1 MISLILAMVATRSR
15 QAVILLL
22 LSVFGTA
29 AAVAAPV
36 FLDTAHEAAV
46 LTEARQASTAELTL
60 RTSLVS
66 LDYPPDRRELEDIG
80 PTMLAVPGFA
90 RVFYAEIEVVGL
102 AGDEPTLLMFRED
115 VCAHLRLVRGRCVM
129 GAPETMLSERT
140 ARRLD
145 LDVGSTVTVAYA
157 TFREDIQRWVPDG
170 VPAEVSVVGVYRP
183 ADPEGLYWGGH
194 SFFPEQERPGGGGD
208 PMFVGRRTLEAID
221 HAVEYQGY
229 DVIGRPEALTAE
241 TVDDVE
247 DGYAETVE
255 NFKKL
260 SGAGTGTRILI
271 ESELPALLARIRAN
285 TSAAGQLVPLAA
297 LPLVGL
303 CWFVVFLAVGY
314 GAAGR
319 REEIGLVALRGT
331 GRARRWW
338 LTLGEP
344 VLPVLAGAPIGYL
357 VGHLLVWASVTA
369 AWDVPVRVAPSARP
383 LPYAAAAVLGA
394 VLACVLAQW
403 RVLAA
408 PVVDLLR
415 GVPARAARWSG
426 LAVDALVAVCAVVA
440 VVQLRT
446 SGGELVGVT
455 LLVPALIMLAVAMVG
470 ARAVVP
476 GAGALAAAALR
487 AGRLGLGL
495 AAVQLARRPGSQRLL
510 ALMVVAVAMLGFTAT
525 AIDVGGRAR
534 ADRAEIELGAARVL
548 SVGAV
553 DRQGL
558 LSAVRAADPDGE
570 FAMAVTAGPD
580 GGPDEPPKLAVDST
594 RLARVA
600 SRHPAF
606 DLGAA
611 GWAGVVDRL
620 RPPVRD
626 PLVLRGRAVT
636 ITATVDE
643 VSAAGIELFLQLRP
657 VNGGFTANVNLG
669 ELAPER
675 RTYTAAT
682 PRCATGC
689 RLAGIVIKPTTDF
702 GYRATFTVHDL
713 AQAEP
718 AATLLDRAALTDP
731 TRWRPVP
738 WRIGAGGAQ
747 LSAAPDGLDVVA
759 RGDVS
764 TATEIV
770 SGDGPAKVPV
780 LSTRPPPTDGRMA
793 GLDGKDVPVA
803 VARRLPAIPRLGD
816 DGVLMDLE
824 YGERATIDTSGAQRP
839 EVWLTAD
846 APADAVDR
854 LTVAGLRIVDDQNRS
869 EARAKL
875 DRQGSAVALRF
886 HLSAAAL
893 AVLLGA
899 GALWLVATV
908 DRARRG
914 RELWALRVQGVSART
929 IARASRW
936 GYLAVVA
943 AALLVGPVAAAVAW
957 AVVGDRLPV
966 FVDGAGPVSPPAW
979 PRPGSVALA
988 WLAAAVVLLVVG
1000 VLAARSVRRAAYE
1013 EGGVP

>member
-1 MISLILAMVATRSR
+1 MIGLVLAMVATRSR

-36 FLDTAHEAAV
+36 FLDTVHEATV
-46 LTEARQASTAELTL
+46 LTEARGATTAELTL

-66 LDYPPDRRELEDIG
+66 LDYPPGRRELEDVG
-80 PTMLAVPGFA
+80 PTMLSVPGFT
-90 RVFYAEIEVVGL
+90 RVFYAEIQAVGL

-129 GAPETMLSERT
+129 GAPEAMLSERA
-140 ARRLD
+140 ARKLG
-145 LDVGSTVTVAYA
+145 LDVGGTVTVAYA
-157 TFREDIQRWVPDG
+157 TFRNDIQRWVPAG
-170 VPAEVSVVGVYRP
+170 SPAELSVVGVYRA
-183 ADPEGLYWGGH
+183 ADPDERYWGGH
-194 SFFPEQERPGGGGD
+194 SYFPERERLDGGD
-208 PMFVGRRTLEAID
+208 PLFVGRRTLESID

-229 DVIGRPEALTAE
+229 DAIGRPEALTAE
-241 TVDDVE
+241 TVDEVE
-247 DGYAETVE
+247 DGYERTVD
-255 NFKKL
+255 NFRKL
-260 SGAGTGTRILI
+260 SGGGSGQILI
-271 ESELPALLARIRAN
+271 ESELPALLARVRAN

-303 CWFVVFLAVGY
+303 CWFVIFLAVGY

-319 REEIGLVALRGT
+319 TEEIGLVALRGT

-357 VGHLLVWASVTA
+357 VGQALVWASVTA
-369 AWDVPVRVAPSARP
+369 AWDVPVRIAPSARP
-383 LPYAAAAVLGA
+383 LPHAAAAVLGA

-403 RVLAA
+403 RVLSA
-408 PVVDLLR
+408 PVAELLR
-415 GVPARAARWSG
+415 GVPGRAARWGG
-426 LAVDALVAVCAVVA
+426 LAVDALVAVCAAAA

-446 SGGELVGVT
+446 SGGDLVGVT
-455 LLVPALIMLAVAMVG
+455 LLVPALIMLAVATVG

-476 GAGALAAAALR
+476 GAGALASAALR

-510 ALMVVAVAMLGFTAT
+510 ALLVVAVAMLGFTAT
-525 AIDVGGRAR
+525 AIDVGGQAR
-534 ADRAEIELGAARVL
+534 ADRAAIELGAARVL
-548 SVGAV
+548 SVGPV

-558 LSAVRAADPDGE
+558 LAAVRAADPAGE
-570 FAMAVTAGPD
+570 FAMAATAGPD

-594 RLARVA
+594 RLDRVA
-600 SRHPAF
+600 ARHPAF
-606 DLGAA
+606 GLGAA
-611 GWAGVVDRL
+611 GWAGLAGRL

-626 PLVLRGRAVT
+626 PLVLRGRGVT
-636 ITATVDE
+636 ITATVAE
-643 VSAAGIELFLQLRP
+643 VSTAGIELWMQLRP

-669 ELAPER
+669 ELDPGR

-682 PRCATGC
+682 PRCADGC
-689 RLAGIVIKPTTDF
+689 RIAGMYVKPLTDF
-702 GYRATFTVHDL
+702 GYRATFTVHAL
-713 AQAEP
+713 GQTAP
-718 AATLLDRAALTDP
+718 AATLLDRAALADP
-731 TRWRPVP
+731 TRWRAVR
-738 WRIGAGGAQ
+738 WRVGGGGLQ
-747 LSAAPDGLDVVA
+747 LSAAPDGLGVIA

-764 TATEIV
+764 AASEMV
-770 SGDGPAKVPV
+770 AGDGPATLPV
-780 LSTRPPPTDGRMA
+780 LSTRPPPGDGRMA

-803 VARRLPAIPRLGD
+803 VAARLPAMPRLGD

-824 YGERATIDTSGAQRP
+824 YAERTTIDTSGAERP
-839 EVWLTAD
+839 EVWLAAD
-846 APADAVDR
+846 APPEAVAR
-854 LTVAGLRIVDDQNRS
+854 LTAAGLKVVEDLSRDDT
-869 EARAKL
+869 RAGL

-908 DRARRG
+908 DRTRRG
-914 RELWALRVQGVSART
+914 RELWALRVQGVSGRT

-943 AALLVGPVAAAVAW
+943 AALSLGPVAAAVAW

-966 FVDGAGPVSPPAW
+966 FVDGPGPVPPPTW
-979 PRPGSVALA
+979 PRPGPVTLA
-988 WLAAAVVLLVVG
+988 WLAAAVLLLVVG
-1000 VLAARSVRRAAYE
+1000 VLAARTVRRAAHE
-1013 EGGVP
+1013 EGGVS